1 MSGPRTVAVVAPYYP
16 PRIGGVER
24 YAERVAA
31 ELRDQPD
38 LRPVVI
44 TTGTGRRTR
53 VEVRDGV
60 EVVRL
65 PIWITLSNTPV
76 NPLWFWTV
84 PRALRRYDV
93 EIVNTHAPVP
103 GLADVATLV
112 AGDRAVVQTYHAGSM
127 VKDGGRLDGLL
138 RGYERHV
145 LHRLFRRADAV
156 VAVSRTSLAHAV
168 PGSHVIPPGVDTDV
182 FTPSAQEW
190 GRTLLYVGR
199 LDRSS
204 AWKGVDVL
212 LRAFALVAADDPEA
226 DLHVV
231 GSGDAI
237 DDHRALAASLA
248 VADRV
253 RFSGHL
259 EGSELVAAYQYARVL
274 VLPSLTEAESFGM
287 TLIEAMACARPVIAS
302 DVGGIPDVVQ
312 DGVQGLLVPPGD
324 APALAAACRTLLAD
338 DASCAAMGE
347 RGRRRVEQAYAWPA
361 QTAAY
366 LALFRDLLPQP
377 RNRSVARIASANTS
391 KAGFLLP
398 SLRRRP

>member
-1 MSGPRTVAVVAPYYP
+1 VSGGRPGRRTVAVVAPYYP

-44 TTGTGRRTR
+44 TTGPGRRTR

-60 EVVRL
+60 DVVRL
-65 PIWITLSNTPV
+65 PVWLTLSNTPV
-76 NPLWFWTV
+76 HPLWFWTV
-84 PRALRRYDV
+84 RRILRRYEV

-112 AGDRAVVQTYHAGSM
+112 AGSRPVVSTYHAGSM
-127 VKDGGRLDGLL
+127 VKHDGRLDGLL
-138 RGYERHV
+138 RAYERHV
-145 LHRLFRRADAV
+145 LPRLFARAAAV

-168 PGSHVIPPGVDTDV
+168 PGSQVIPPGVDTGA
-182 FTPSAQEW
+182 FTPSTQEW

-212 LRAFALVAADDPEA
+212 LRAFALVAADDPQA
-226 DLHVV
+226 RLHVV
-231 GSGDAI
+231 GSGDAL
-237 DDHRALAASLA
+237 DDHRALAAALG
-248 VADRV
+248 VADRT
-253 RFSGHL
+253 RFSGHV
-259 EGSELVAAYQYARVL
+259 EGADLVAAYQHARAL

-302 DVGGIPDVVQ
+302 RVGGIPDVVQ
-312 DGVQGLLVPPGD
+312 DGVQGLLVAPGD
-324 APALAAACRTLLAD
+324 AAALAAACRTLLAD
-338 DASCAAMGE
+338 DALCAALGA
-347 RGRRRVEQAYAWPA
+347 RGRLRAEQAYAWPA

-366 LALFRDLLPQP
+366 LDLFRGLLRP
-377 RNRSVARIASANTS
+377 A
-391 KAGFLLP
+391 P
-398 SLRRRP
+398 SLAD